1 MDKYWHYILPII
13 GLSGLGGVLV
23 LWLRNKI
30 ILWSSR
36 EQAQLKD
43 EQTPLEVLRLALA
56 KRDEEVSRTQA
67 QLYSFMN
74 NHLAH
79 DKEEREALAKVLAG
93 IQEEQRANVETL
105 KEINL
110 EIRGHREEEARR
122 TAGLHTKLDAIHLD
136 VVKE

>member
-1 MDKYWHYILPII
+1 MDKYWYYVLPIL

-30 ILWSSR
+30 ILWSNR

-56 KRDEEVSRTQA
+56 KRDEEVARTQA
-67 QLYSFMN
+67 HLYAFMN

-79 DKEEREALAKVLAG
+79 DKEEREMLAKVMAG

-110 EIRGHREEEARR
+110 EIKSHREEEARR
-122 TAGLHTKLDAIHLD
+122 TAAIHTKLDAIHLD